1 MLAVACGNDSHGLKG
16 NWSKFEVNF
25 DNHAECSITAC
36 EQFGQIIAGYV
47 LHHATA
53 HLDQAA
59 VSAHDFHANDMSARR
74 AIAKLLRASKSGAD
88 HATDRCR
95 SIVRGIDGQPLTFS
109 PELFVECPQS
119 YTCFSYR
126 NQVSRFMFDDA
137 R

>member
-16 NWSKFEVNF
+16 NWSQFEVNF

-36 EQFGQIIAGYV
+36 EQFGQIITSYV
-47 LHHATA
+47 LYHAPA

-59 VSAHDFHANDMSARR
+59 VSAHHFHADDMSARR

-88 HATDRCR
+88 HPTNRSR
-95 SIVRGIDGQPLTFS
+95 SIVRRIDGQPLTLS
-109 PELFVECPQS
+109 SELFVECPQS
-119 YTCFSYR
+119 YTGFSYR
-126 NQVSRFMFDDA
+126 YQVSRFMFDDA